1 MRISRWT
8 QGPLHS
14 QTLCKESLPITT
26 EGLSHLQEAPLA
38 ISLQRK
44 SNSKVNTSY
53 SGLSLERIPTERTK
67 AEPSY
72 LSPIQGASKPGC
84 LCLLGTARGS
94 PGTAVHGAGAY
105 LFQVALEQARRCWVP
120 RSSKAA
126 CSLLPRSLRL
136 GELMNFNLRR
146 VLMVKCVFA
155 RGSYRYTIL
164 FTHTHAQLEQQQQQ
178 CEQFPPFAVQKR
190 NLKKKE
196 ERTSLYGAHL
206 CQQENKPLIRSTL
219 TS

>member
-1 MRISRWT
+1 MGRKAAPVFYLNANWYVEHANAEAWHTVTLPSSGQGSLNNHGEASR
-8 QGPLHS
+8 
-14 QTLCKESLPITT
+14 ESA
-26 EGLSHLQEAPLA
+26 H
-38 ISLQRK
+38 R
-44 SNSKVNTSY
+44 
-53 SGLSLERIPTERTK
+53 
-67 AEPSY
+67 
-72 LSPIQGASKPGC
+72 
-84 LCLLGTARGS
+84 AR
-94 PGTAVHGAGAY
+94 PY

-164 FTHTHAQLEQQQQQ
+164 FTHTHTQLEQQQWQQ

-219 TS
+219 TSSTVVNNFSSPFKK

>member
-1 MRISRWT
+1 MH
-8 QGPLHS
+8 QGRAQLALTHS
-14 QTLCKESLPITT
+14 GCQQARLP
-26 EGLSHLQEAPLA
+26 
-38 ISLQRK
+38 
-44 SNSKVNTSY
+44 V
-53 SGLSLERIPTERTK
+53 
-67 AEPSY
+67 PSW
-72 LSPIQGASKPGC
+72 Q
-84 LCLLGTARGS
+84 ARGS
-94 PGTAVHGAGAY
+94 PGVAGHGAGAY

-178 CEQFPPFAVQKR
+178 QCEQFPPFAVQKR